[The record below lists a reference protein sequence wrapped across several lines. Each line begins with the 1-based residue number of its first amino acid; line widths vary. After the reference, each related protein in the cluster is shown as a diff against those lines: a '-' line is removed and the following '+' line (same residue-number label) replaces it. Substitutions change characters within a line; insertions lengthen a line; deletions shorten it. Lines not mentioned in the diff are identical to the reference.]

1 MTASWPSWKFGAQA
15 SVASSIAL
23 AESGFINLKVTG
35 SVLMDSTKVGNGISK
50 YYRVRKT

>member
-1 MTASWPSWKFGAQA
+1 LAQA
-15 SVASSIAL
+15 RRGIIHRVG
-23 AESGFINLKVTG
+23 ESGFINLKVTG